1 MCILYFDRYFVFK
14 VPEFLPHTFLAKD
27 PPKEGTA
34 FASVAIA
41 TTRVVHPLLPDLF
54 LKYP

>member
-41 TTRVVHPLLPDLF
+41 TTRAVHPLLPDLF